1 MPLIVVVVVIVLVY
15 AFLVGSRRGGRMGRF
30 QDCDYAHRGM
40 YDNLRDM
47 PENSLLAF
55 ERACTHKLG
64 IELDVRL
71 SKDGTLVV
79 FHDDTLERAC
89 GDGRNVKDLTL
100 CELQSLPLFGSD
112 VRIPTFAEALE
123 RIDGRVPLIVEIKH
137 EERYRES
144 VQKTVEAL
152 RWYKGLY
159 CIESFNPFAL
169 RELRRIAPEIPRG
182 QLAAGLADSARDV
195 GPLIGFALANLLTNC
210 LSRPDFVAYD
220 VNHMGAW
227 QIWVQRRFFRTPI
240 ALWTIR
246 TEEQAMETTG
256 KGYIRICEWF
266 ENDECA

>member
-1 MPLIVVVVVIVLVY
+1 M
-15 AFLVGSRRGGRMGRF
+15 
-30 QDCDYAHRGM
+30 
-40 YDNLRDM
+40 
-47 PENSLLAF
+47 
-55 ERACTHKLG
+55 
-64 IELDVRL
+64 
-71 SKDGTLVV
+71 
-79 FHDDTLERAC
+79 
-89 GDGRNVKDLTL
+89 
-100 CELQSLPLFGSD
+100 
-112 VRIPTFAEALE
+112 
-123 RIDGRVPLIVEIKH
+123 
-137 EERYRES
+137 
-144 VQKTVEAL
+144 EAL

>member
-1 MPLIVVVVVIVLVY
+1 M
-15 AFLVGSRRGGRMGRF
+15 
-30 QDCDYAHRGM
+30 
-40 YDNLRDM
+40 
-47 PENSLLAF
+47 
-55 ERACTHKLG
+55 ACWWCFTTIRWNALG
-64 IELDVRL
+64 
-71 SKDGTLVV
+71 
-79 FHDDTLERAC
+79 
-89 GDGRNVKDLTL
+89 GDGRNVEDLTL

-112 VRIPTFAEALE
+112 ARIPTFAEALE

-227 QIWVQRRFFRTPI
+227 QIWVQRRFFRT
-240 ALWTIR
+240 AHCSVDDSHGR
-246 TEEQAMETTG
+246 AGHGNDGE
-256 KGYIRICEWF
+256 RIHP
-266 ENDECA
+266 NL